1 LLSKS
6 KPRSILTGKKIDTGQ
21 SGGITIQG
29 EIAALTGSLL
39 IGTMCGL
46 FLSEGTF
53 SQIRVILPAAITG
66 GMIATNIDSILG
78 ATIQAK
84 YKCLNCRKCLEKMT
98 IHCNLPAVQER
109 GTSMVDN
116 NVVNLLAALIGGVIS
131 ASFII
136 IH

>member
-1 LLSKS
+1 
-6 KPRSILTGKKIDTGQ
+6 
-21 SGGITIQG
+21 
-29 EIAALTGSLL
+29 
-39 IGTMCGL
+39 
-46 FLSEGTF
+46 
-53 SQIRVILPAAITG
+53 
-66 GMIATNIDSILG
+66 
-78 ATIQAK
+78 
-84 YKCLNCRKCLEKMT
+84 MT